1 MGNKPVKLNMEPML
15 QNLNSNSNKVIE
27 IIYIRYNRYIKN
39 LYFSIN

>member
-27 IIYIRYNRYIKN
+27 IIYIRYVRCIKN